1 MVKTEKARTFLFGN
15 QKCDTYNTFLSAD
28 KISSQVEAVE
38 LNLKIESSEQI
49 NETLTKE
56 ELQTA
61 GEMFLYLNT
70 CPIQDNDTW
79 TLNWKV
85 FYDYLFLTQP
95 ADQIILTL
103 NRMMKGETPQD
114 KDVRV
119 RAEKLMK
126 RISSL
131 MSLSFENIQSLLPEK
146 NSRKRS
152 VNTDFLIHNGKH
164 FLSFYKCLFSKV
176 YIRFRYI
183 HSQPS
188 SYIDLR
194 QEKISI
200 SLHTIL

>member
-1 MVKTEKARTFLFGN
+1 MKTVKAGTFLFGN

-28 KISSQVEAVE
+28 KILSQVEAVE
-38 LNLKIESSEQI
+38 LELKIESSEQI

-85 FYDYLFLTQP
+85 FYDHLFLTQP

-103 NRMMKGETPQD
+103 NRMTKGETPQD
-114 KDVRV
+114 KDATV
-119 RAEKLMK
+119 RAEKLLK

-131 MSLSFENIQSLLPEK
+131 MSLSFK
-146 NSRKRS
+146 K
-152 VNTDFLIHNGKH
+152 NTDFATRKNLK
-164 FLSFYKCLFSKV
+164 K
-176 YIRFRYI
+176 
-183 HSQPS
+183 
-188 SYIDLR
+188 
-194 QEKISI
+194 
-200 SLHTIL
+200 